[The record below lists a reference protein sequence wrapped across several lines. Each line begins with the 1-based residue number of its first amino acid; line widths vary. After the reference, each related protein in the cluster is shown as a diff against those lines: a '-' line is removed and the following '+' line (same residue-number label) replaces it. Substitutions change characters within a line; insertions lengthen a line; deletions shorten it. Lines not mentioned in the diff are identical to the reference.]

1 MEEKKIVMPPP
12 PKELK
17 NMPPPP
23 PPPPAKNENN
33 VAEKPVENANFE
45 TVEIPGKSVS
55 DVQKVTENVEQE
67 KVETKKKKEKPEKA
81 EKVKHK
87 ASGGMKTFL
96 YWLGFIVSL
105 GTLGILIYLL
115 VK

>member
-23 PPPPAKNENN
+23 PPVKNENS
-33 VAEKPVENANFE
+33 VAEKSVENANFE
-45 TVEIPGKSVS
+45 TIEMPGKSVS
-55 DVQKVTENVEQE
+55 DVQSATETVEPE
-67 KVETKKKKEKPEKA
+67 KVKTKKKKEKPEKV